1 MPRTFSAQEL
11 ADEAGVSED
20 RVEWLSDVGILR
32 PDDPASFIWADVFRV
47 KMASALLD
55 AGLSEDMLIR
65 SVNEGWLNMEFAG
78 EYLPYEPGPRSARTF
93 AAFVADAG
101 SVAERLPAVFETM
114 GQPPPDPDAPIH
126 VDEEEM
132 FRRFLDVWGPAPDDD
147 TMLRAARL
155 LAEGARIA
163 SLGWVELVGE
173 QFGEPARERLVRRE
187 IEVFPDEVRR
197 KYTAAANLAP
207 DLFTWLSARYLER
220 RSVEGIVE
228 GFERFLALKDLT
240 PMPEPQ
246 APPAVVFVDLSGF
259 TELTEEQA
267 HSVATEHGG
276 RLVKLL
282 GDGAMLR
289 LPDAERG
296 LSAALGLVAAMD
308 EAGTPRAHAGVH
320 AGPVIERDLD
330 LFGRTV
336 NLASRIADA
345 ASPGEVLTSETVVRT
360 LDHDRFR
367 FEPVAHTELKGIV
380 EPTALYRVRSHGS
393 GGPSSSG

>member
-1 MPRTFSAQEL
+1 ST
-11 ADEAGVSED
+11 
-20 RVEWLSDVGILR
+20 
-32 PDDPASFIWADVFRV
+32 
-47 KMASALLD
+47 
-55 AGLSEDMLIR
+55 
-65 SVNEGWLNMEFAG
+65 
-78 EYLPYEPGPRSARTF
+78 RTF
-93 AAFVADAG
+93 AAFVTDAG
-101 SVAERLPAVFETM
+101 PGAERLPAVFETM
-114 GQPPPDPDAPIH
+114 GQPPPDADAPIH

-132 FRRFLDVWGPAPDDD
+132 FRRFLDVWGAAPDDGA
-147 TMLRAARL
+147 MLRAARL

-163 SLGWVELVGE
+163 SLGWVQLVDE

-187 IEVFPDEVRR
+187 IESFPDEVRR
-197 KYTAAANLAP
+197 KYTMAANLAP
-207 DLFTWLSARYLER
+207 ELFRWVSARYLER

-246 APPAVVFVDLSGF
+246 APPSVVFVDLSGF
-259 TELTEEQA
+259 TELTEERGDRIAVRSAAALQERA

-296 LSAALGLVAAMD
+296 LSAALGIVAAMD
-308 EAGTPRAHAGVH
+308 EEGTTRAHAGVH

-345 ASPGEVLTSETVVRT
+345 ANPGEVLTSETVVRT

-367 FEPVAHTELKGIV
+367 FEPVAPTELKGIV
-380 EPTALYRVRSHGS
+380 EPTVLYRVRRRGS
-393 GGPSSSG
+393 GGPGGSA